1 MTLYLT
7 DCQTEALKSFF
18 ENDFLPYI
26 QSDESVVDSP
36 VWVANMFGVY
46 NKIRE
51 EIERKNEY
59 EKLAARESEASAD
72 DGEA

>member
-1 MTLYLT
+1 MALHLT
-7 DCQTEALKSFF
+7 DEQKEALKSFF
-18 ENDFLPYI
+18 ENDFLSYI

-46 NKIRE
+46 NEIRK
-51 EIERKNEY
+51 EIEQKNER
-59 EKLAARESEASAD
+59 EKLAAQESEASTD